1 MADLRTE
8 FTVEFEGD
16 TIPVTV
22 TEVEEAEESR
32 FMVRIPG
39 HPEFEI
45 FISEE
50 DMWVTNDEIDLEED
64 FIYIIGDKFES
75 LQP

>member
-1 MADLRTE
+1 MVDRKTE

-16 TIPVTV
+16 IIPVSV
-22 TEVEEAEESR
+22 TEVEEADDSR
-32 FMVRIPG
+32 FMVNVPG

-50 DMWVTNDEIDLEED
+50 DMWVTNDDINLEED
-64 FIYIIGDKFES
+64 FIFIIGDKFES

>member
-1 MADLRTE
+1 MANTITE

-16 TIPVTV
+16 TIPVAV
-22 TEVEEAEESR
+22 TEIEAADDSKY
-32 FMVRIPG
+32 MVNIPG
-39 HPEFEI
+39 QPEFEI

-50 DMWVTNDEIDLEED
+50 DMWVTNDDISLEED
-64 FIYIIGDKFES
+64 FIYLIGDKFES